1 MATTEVLLPLMGEG
15 VNEATVSS
23 WLVQVGDRVQKD
35 APLLEVSTDK
45 VDTEI
50 PAPADGFLIQAS
62 VKEGDTVEVNQ
73 VLGIIAD
80 DRDESVR
87 QSTGGQQ
94 AQAVTSSPTP
104 SNVTA
109 SSNPAAATS
118 ADQSNIKSSPLVRKI
133 AQEQGIDLAQVV
145 GTGLHGRITKK
156 DVLAHQEQQSA
167 PAAVPTQKSSTPVPA
182 AVPADTA
189 MAHPGL
195 STSTDDQGREYLE
208 GVEVQR
214 QPMSRMRCLIADHM
228 VESVRTSPHVTTVFE
243 MDMHKVVRMR
253 EAYKDRFFKE
263 EGFKLTYTPFLI
275 HAAVEAVKKFP
286 IVNSS
291 LDGYDLLLKK
301 DINIGCAVALDG
313 GLIVPVI
320 KKAGELSL
328 LGIARRL
335 NDLVVRARSKKLKPD
350 EVQGGTFSITNPGG
364 YGSLTSNPII
374 NQPQVAILGVGTIVK
389 RPVVVDDMIA
399 IRPQMMA
406 SLTFDHRV
414 IDGEVGAK
422 YLAAMKEALEN
433 YDTPPL

>member
-23 WLVQVGDRVQKD
+23 WSVKVGEKVSKD

-50 PAPADGFLIQAS
+50 PAPADGYLLSTLVQ
-62 VKEGDTVEVNQ
+62 EGDTVEVNQ
-73 VLGIIAD
+73 VLAVIAD
-80 DRDESVR
+80 SMDE
-87 QSTGGQQ
+87 TAG
-94 AQAVTSSPTP
+94 ASSPKAST
-104 SNVTA
+104 TA
-109 SSNPAAATS
+109 SMPAAAES
-118 ADQSNIKSSPLVRKI
+118 APVTAVSPQAISQNSTDVKSSPLVRKI
-133 AQEQGIDLAQVV
+133 AAEKGIDLSLVS

-156 DVLAHQEQQSA
+156 DVLAYVDQAKASPA
-167 PAAVPTQKSSTPVPA
+167 PAASATAAAPA
-182 AVPADTA
+182 VAAAHAPAVHSGLATA
-189 MAHPGL
+189 TNSDGQE
-195 STSTDDQGREYLE
+195 TLE
-208 GVEVQR
+208 GVPVVRE
-214 QPMSRMRCLIADHM
+214 PLTRMRRLIADHM

-253 EAYKDRFFKE
+253 EQYKDQFFKE
-263 EGFKLTYTPFLI
+263 EGFKLTFTPFLI
-275 HAAVEAVKKFP
+275 HAAVEAIKQFP
-286 IVNSS
+286 LVNSS
-291 LDGYDLLLKK
+291 LDGYDLLMKK

-350 EVQGGTFSITNPGG
+350 DVQGGTFTVTNPGG
-364 YGSLTSNPII
+364 YGSITSNPII
-374 NQPQVAILGVGTIVK
+374 NQPQVAILGIGTIVK
-389 RPVVVDDMIA
+389 RPVVIDDMIGV
-399 IRPQMMA
+399 RPQMMA

-422 YLAAMKEALEN
+422 YLAAMKECLEN
-433 YDTPPL
+433 YSVPPL